1 MALMGA
7 RHWRQWRSWQGLAM
21 ALLAAGLPGL
31 EGGTLAWMTAA
42 MLGLAALKLLEARS
56 VGERRLVALLQLLV
70 AGLLAA
76 QRPELGPTLLQGAAT
91 IVALAGLLAL
101 ELDAGLNAR
110 ALLSRSLQ
118 VALAALP
125 MALLLLVL
133 APRLEPIWPLPAP
146 EERVA
151 RTGLSADLDPGG
163 IARLA
168 GDDAPAAR
176 LAFAAGGPPPAAERY
191 WRVLVHERFD
201 GRRWQRGGR
210 PLAGRLEEDTIPL
223 QPAGG
228 PATQLWLMEPSRF
241 TAVPWDGA
249 SRAPAG
255 GDGSLRLHLSGELL
269 LRQSAAQRRSYRLA
283 RPAGAGAWRQLPPGP
298 GDLAFP
304 AGRQPRLE
312 ALGQS
317 WAALPSAE
325 ARLAAAERWF
335 RGQPFRYTLT
345 PGALPETAG
354 LDAFLFE
361 RREGFCGHYA
371 SAYTALMR
379 AAGVPARVV
388 SGYLGGTWVEPL
400 SGSPFLDV
408 RQSNAHAWSEVWLP
422 GEGWRRVDPTTWA
435 GGGGGGSA
443 VAAAAAART
452 SWWTWTQRQWWG
464 LDVAWSRW
472 WLGFDR
478 AEQESLLQRLL
489 GERREWLGLL
499 LLAVGLALAGGLA
512 LLAALQRQ
520 GGDPARR
527 RLEWA
532 LRPLRRGGLEP
543 EPGESLEHFCRRAGV
558 ARPEL
563 AAELTELTASYQSLR
578 FAPPEA
584 GGSNSRAR
592 LARAARRLRRRT
604 TLTVQPRKQMGAGS
618 NDSRTIARPWNSWKV
633 FSNRQP

>member
-7 RHWRQWRSWQGLAM
+7 RHWRQWRSWQGLSI

-31 EGGTLAWMTAA
+31 EGGTLAWLTAA

-56 VGERRLVALLQLLV
+56 LGERRLVALLQLIV

-91 IVALAGLLAL
+91 IAALAGLLAL

-133 APRLEPIWPLPAP
+133 APRLDPIWPLPAP
-146 EERVA
+146 EDRVA
-151 RTGLSADLDPGG
+151 QTGLSADLDPGS

-168 GDDAPAAR
+168 GNDAPAAR
-176 LAFAAGGPPPAAERY
+176 LAFAAGAPPPPAERY

-201 GRRWQRGGR
+201 GRSWQRGER
-210 PLAGRLEEDTIPL
+210 RLEAETIPL
-223 QPAGG
+223 PPAEG

-241 TAVPWDGA
+241 AAVPWDGA

-255 GDGSLRLHLSGELL
+255 GDGALRLHRSGELL
-269 LRQSAAQRRSYRLA
+269 LRQAAAERRTYRLA
-283 RPAGAGAWRQLPPGP
+283 GQARAGVWQRLPPGP
-298 GDLAFP
+298 VDLAFP
-304 AGRQPRLE
+304 AGQQPRLE

-325 ARLAAAERWF
+325 ARLAAAESWF
-335 RGQPFRYTLT
+335 RSQPFRYTLS

-408 RQSNAHAWSEVWLP
+408 RQSNAHAWSEVWLS

-435 GGGGGGSA
+435 GGGGGA
-443 VAAAAAART
+443 VAEAVAART
-452 SWWTWTQRQWWG
+452 SWWTWGQRQWWG

-478 AEQESLLQRLL
+478 AEQETLLQRLL
-489 GERREWLGLL
+489 GERREWLGLVL

-532 LRPLRRGGLEP
+532 LMPLRRGGLEP
-543 EPGESLEHFCRRAGV
+543 EAGESLEHFCRRAGA

-563 AAELTELTASYQSLR
+563 AAGLAELAASYQSLR
-578 FAPPEA
+578 FAPPGT
-584 GGSNSRAR
+584 GGSNSRSR
-592 LARAARRLRRRT
+592 LRRAARRLRRKT
-604 TLTVQPRKQMGAGS
+604 TLTVQPWKQMGAGS
-618 NDSRTIARPWNSWKV
+618 SGSRTIAGPWSSWKI

>member
-1 MALMGA
+1 MRVG
-7 RHWRQWRSWQGLAM
+7 RNWRGWQGLTM
-21 ALLAAGLPGL
+21 VLLAAGLPGL
-31 EGGTLAWMTAA
+31 QGGTLAWLTAA
-42 MLGLAALKLLEARS
+42 MLGLAGLKLLEARS
-56 VGERRLVALLQLLV
+56 LGERRLVALLQLVV

-91 IVALAGLLAL
+91 VTALAGLLAL

-133 APRLEPIWPLPAP
+133 VPRLDPLVPLPAP
-146 EERVA
+146 EDRVA
-151 RTGLSADLDPGG
+151 ETGLSADLDPGG

-168 GDDAPAAR
+168 GNDAPAAR
-176 LAFAAGGPPPAAERY
+176 LAFAAGGPPPATERY

-201 GRRWQRGGR
+201 GRRWQRGER
-210 PLAGRLEEDTIPL
+210 PLAGRSEENTIPL
-223 QPAGG
+223 PPAEG

-241 TAVPWDGA
+241 AAVPWDGA

-255 GDGSLRLHLSGELL
+255 GDESLRLHGSGELL
-269 LRQSAAQRRSYRLA
+269 LRQAAAQRRSYRLT
-283 RPAGAGAWRQLPPGP
+283 GQTQNGAWQQLPPGP
-298 GDLAFP
+298 VELAYP

-312 ALGQS
+312 ALGRS

-325 ARLAAAERWF
+325 ARLAAAESWF
-335 RGQPFRYTLT
+335 RGQPFRYSLS

-361 RREGFCGHYA
+361 RQEGFCGHYA

-400 SGSPFLDV
+400 GGSPFLDV
-408 RQSNAHAWSEVWLP
+408 RQSNAHAWSEVWVS

-435 GGGGGGSA
+435 AGGGGGGGGGGGSA

-452 SWWTWTQRQWWG
+452 SWWTWGQRQWWG

-478 AEQESLLQRLL
+478 AEQENLLQRLL
-489 GERREWLGLL
+489 GNRRDWLGALV
-499 LLAVGLALAGGLA
+499 LLAVGLTLAGGLG
-512 LLAALQRQ
+512 LLAVLQRRQ
-520 GGDPARR
+520 GDPARR

-532 LRPLRRGGLEP
+532 LMPLRRCGLEP
-543 EPGESLEHFCRRAGV
+543 EPGESLEHFCRRAGA

-563 AAELTELTASYQSLR
+563 AAGLTELAASYQNLR
-578 FAPPEA
+578 FAPPGT

-592 LARAARRLRRRT
+592 LARAARRLRRGPDLAR
-604 TLTVQPRKQMGAGS
+604 REAHARGS
-618 NDSRTIARPWNSWKV
+618 AAADGGDR
-633 FSNRQP
+633 

>member
-1 MALMGA
+1 
-7 RHWRQWRSWQGLAM
+7 M
-21 ALLAAGLPGL
+21 ALLAVGLPGL
-31 EGGTLAWMTAA
+31 QGGTLAWLTAA
-42 MLGLAALKLLEARS
+42 MLALAALKLLEARS
-56 VGERRLVALLQLLV
+56 VGERRLVALLQLIV

-91 IVALAGLLAL
+91 IAALAGLLAL
-101 ELDAGLNAR
+101 ELDTGLNAR
-110 ALLSRSLQ
+110 ALLGRSLQ

-151 RTGLSADLDPGG
+151 ETGLSDDLDPGG

-168 GDDAPAAR
+168 GNDAPAAR
-176 LAFAAGGPPPAAERY
+176 LAFAAGGPPPAAQRY

-210 PLAGRLEEDTIPL
+210 PLAGGLEEDTIPL
-223 QPAGG
+223 PTAGG
-228 PATQLWLMEPSRF
+228 PANQLWLMEPSRF

-255 GDGSLRLHLSGELL
+255 GDGSLRLHRSGELL
-269 LRQSAAQRRSYRLA
+269 LRQEAAQRRTYRLA
-283 RPAGAGAWRQLPPGP
+283 GPARAGLWQRLQPAPV
-298 GDLAFP
+298 DLALP

-312 ALGQS
+312 ALGRR
-317 WAALPSAE
+317 WAALPTTE
-325 ARLAAAERWF
+325 ARLAAAESWF

-400 SGSPFLDV
+400 GGSPFLDV
-408 RQSNAHAWSEVWLP
+408 RQSNAHAWSEVWVP

-435 GGGGGGSA
+435 GGGGGA
-443 VAAAAAART
+443 VAAAGAEAAAARAG
-452 SWWTWTQRQWWG
+452 WWTWTQRQWWG

-478 AEQESLLQRLL
+478 AEQETLLQRLL

-499 LLAVGLALAGGLA
+499 LLLAMGLALAGGLA

-520 GGDPARR
+520 GGDPTRR

-543 EPGESLEHFCRRAGV
+543 EPGESLEQFCRRAGTI
-558 ARPEL
+558 RPEL
-563 AAELTELTASYQSLR
+563 AAGLAELAASYQSLR
-578 FAPPEA
+578 FAPPGP
-584 GGSNSRAR
+584 GGRNSPAR
-592 LARAARRLRRRT
+592 LRRAARRLRR
-604 TLTVQPRKQMGAGS
+604 TLQQSRFSQAGAGS
-618 NDSRTIARPWNSWKV
+618 GTRGQGQ
-633 FSNRQP
+633 QPDDDPP

>member
-1 MALMGA
+1 MEEMRG
-7 RHWRQWRSWQGLAM
+7 WRQLRSWQGLTL

-31 EGGTLAWMTAA
+31 QGGFLAWLTAA
-42 MLGLAALKLLEARS
+42 MLGLAGLKLLEARS
-56 VGERRLVALLQLLV
+56 LGERRLVALLQLIV

-76 QRPELGPTLLQGAAT
+76 QIPELGPTLLQGAAT
-91 IVALAGLLAL
+91 ITALAGLLAL

-110 ALLSRSLQ
+110 ALLGRSLQ

-133 APRLEPIWPLPAP
+133 VPRLDPLVPLPAP
-146 EERVA
+146 EDRVA
-151 RTGLSADLDPGG
+151 QTGLSADLDPGG
-163 IARLA
+163 ISRLA
-168 GDDAPAAR
+168 GNDAPAAR

-191 WRVLVHERFD
+191 WRVLVHDRFD
-201 GRRWQRGGR
+201 GRRWQRGER
-210 PLAGRLEEDTIPL
+210 SLDDNTIPL
-223 QPAGG
+223 PPAAG

-255 GDGSLRLHLSGELL
+255 GDGALRLHRSGELL
-269 LRQSAAQRRSYRLA
+269 LRQAAAQRRTYRLA
-283 RPAGAGAWRQLPPGP
+283 GQETTGSWRQLPPGP

-312 ALGQS
+312 ALGRR
-317 WAALPSAE
+317 WAALPTAE
-325 ARLAAAERWF
+325 ARLAAAESWF
-335 RGQPFRYTLT
+335 RGQPFRYTLS

-400 SGSPFLDV
+400 GGSPFLDV
-408 RQSNAHAWSEVWLP
+408 RQSNAHSWSEVWVT

-435 GGGGGGSA
+435 AGGGGGSA

-452 SWWTWTQRQWWG
+452 SWWTWGQRQWWG

-489 GERREWLGLL
+489 GDRREWLGLLL

-512 LLAALQRQ
+512 LLAALQRRQ
-520 GGDPARR
+520 GDPARR

-532 LRPLRRGGLEP
+532 LMPLRRGGLEP
-543 EPGESLEHFCRRAGV
+543 EPGESLEHFCRRAGA

-563 AAELTELTASYQSLR
+563 AAVLTELAASYQSMR
-578 FAPPEA
+578 FAPPGT

-592 LARAARRLRRRT
+592 LARAARRLRRGPDLAR
-604 TLTVQPRKQMGAGS
+604 REAHARGS
-618 NDSRTIARPWNSWKV
+618 AAADGGDR
-633 FSNRQP
+633 